1 MSAITEGR
9 HVGEFLLS
17 EGNGSISRDEVTVTQ
32 SGTALVSGTVMSR
45 LTASGKWVPY
55 DDVGTDGSEVAS
67 GILYT
72 ELGAATGDVKAVVIT
87 RHAEVNQA
95 ELTGFNANARADLA
109 AVGIIVR

>member
-1 MSAITEGR
+1 MSTQTEGR

-17 EGNGSISRDEVTVTQ
+17 EGNGSISRDQVTVTL
-32 SGTALVSGTVMSR
+32 SGAALASGTVMSR

-72 ELGAATGDVKAVVIT
+72 ELAAGTGDVTAVMIV
-87 RHAEVNQA
+87 RHAEVQQS